1 MKKFLIIAIVIA
13 ACALV
18 YYFFFTGSGEANN
31 PFQISQITAQA
42 FSGDLIVSIHS
53 NGTVT
58 PVQTVEV
65 KSKASG
71 EIIEMS
77 VDVGDYIH
85 KGDLIC
91 RLDTTTVTNDYL
103 QSKADYNVAETTVEI
118 RKRDFERQKSLFE
131 KGLISQLDLDESE
144 LLYEQA
150 VASLVRSKSS
160 YDNSIEALEDTEIR
174 SPIDGIIL
182 QKPVEKGQIISSGVS
197 NVSGGTQI
205 IQVAQMDSVYV
216 VADVDET
223 DIGKVKMNQKVKVT
237 ADAHPDKAFQG
248 RVEKIA
254 PIATIDQNVTVFEV
268 TTLID
273 NSQNLLKA
281 GMNCSI
287 EVITSEAY
295 GAVLVP
301 VDAVKDPQAVGYTG
315 EIAQGQ
321 QTIPSGGGPGGQGG
335 GQMPNR
341 EEMRKKMQSMTP
353 EQRDSVRQE
362 FMKMRQSQMADA
374 QKKVVMVKKNG
385 EFVPELVTVGESNL
399 DYTQVI
405 TGIAVGDTVDATP
418 TSMMMQQRQE
428 MRERMKAH
436 SNTGGFKSN

>member
-1 MKKFLIIAIVIA
+1 MKKILIIATVIA
-13 ACALV
+13 VCALV
-18 YYFFFTGSGEANN
+18 YYFFFTGKGEANN

-77 VDVGDYIH
+77 VDVGDFIH

-91 RLDTTTVTNDYL
+91 QLDTTIVTNDYL
-103 QSKADYNVAETTVEI
+103 QSKADYNVAETTVKT
-118 RKRDFERQKSLFE
+118 RKRDYDRQKTLFE
-131 KGLISQLDLDESE
+131 KGLISQQALDDSE

-150 VASLVRSKSS
+150 VAALVRATSS
-160 YDNSIEALEDTEIR
+160 YDNSKEALEDTEIR

-182 QKPVEKGQIISSGVS
+182 RKPVEKGQIISSGVS

-205 IQVAQMDSVYV
+205 IEVAQMDSVYV

-237 ADAHPDKAFQG
+237 ADAHPDQTFQG
-248 RVEKIA
+248 RVQKIA
-254 PIATIDQNVTVFEV
+254 PIATVDQNVTVFEV

-273 NSQNLLKA
+273 NSQDLLKA

-287 EVITSEAY
+287 EVVTSEAY

-315 EIAQGQ
+315 EAIQGQ
-321 QTIPSGGGPGGQGG
+321 QTIPSGTPG

-341 EEMRKKMQSMTP
+341 EEMRKKMQNMTP
-353 EQRDSVRQE
+353 QQRDSVRQE
-362 FMKMRQSQMADA
+362 FMKMREARQADA
-374 QKKVVMVKKNG
+374 EKKVVIVKRDG

-399 DYTQVI
+399 DYTQVV
-405 TGIAVGDTVDATP
+405 TGISVGDTVDATP

-428 MRERMKAH
+428 MRERIKAH